1 MALIVKYTLDP
12 RTVTA
17 VLRRTVGGVFDANN
31 ITDTV
36 NIEGTVEHT
45 YNDAVIG
52 QSYGFLITAYDAEGK
67 GIDSATF
74 NTIYLG
80 DTGPGK
86 NSVVTRGYFDFGVIE
101 ELSVAEFGKHPLEVR
116 DELASTILPSLP
128 TGSMSTT
135 NAGWYKCLVDGKV
148 IFIPKNFHFR
158 VALPKLTAND
168 IVSYGLVSK
177 GPDGT
182 YNFDNNPIVTIRGY
196 KYRWRMMKH
205 WLGDLPDV
213 SDQIKTLDKTVDYA
227 GRTEF
232 DLFYALCGAR
242 REIPTPGSSSGYDL
256 DVTGYDPNL
265 SGTPPTTT
273 MPIPPFIGG
282 DIVVG
287 ISTSISVLHCPLWP
301 NAANTTMQTKVIDGR
316 YKWAVRNLSVDNTV
330 GIPIVLELV
339 E

>member
-12 RTVTA
+12 STVTA

-36 NIEGTVEHT
+36 NIEGTVEHA

-52 QSYGFLITAYDAEGK
+52 RSYGFLITAYDAEGK
-67 GIDSATF
+67 GIDSASF

-101 ELSVAEFGKHPLEVR
+101 ELSVVEFGKHPLELR

-128 TGSMSTT
+128 VGKMSDPT
-135 NAGWYKCLVDGKV
+135 AGWYKCLVDGKI
-148 IFIPKNFHFR
+148 IFIPRNFYFR
-158 VALPKLTAND
+158 VHNGKLTAND
-168 IVSYGLVSK
+168 VVSYGLVSN

-213 SDQIKTLDKTVDYA
+213 SGQIKTLDPTVDLA

-232 DLFYALCGAR
+232 DLFYALCGAKR
-242 REIPTPGSSSGYDL
+242 YIAPPGSTQPAWVNVSGF
-256 DVTGYDPNL
+256 DPNL
-265 SGTPPTTT
+265 SGTPPTKTT
-273 MPIPPFIGG
+273 SIPPFIGG
-282 DIVVG
+282 EIVVG
-287 ISTSISVLHCPLWP
+287 NNGGIHVLHYPHWP
-301 NAANTTMQTKVIDGR
+301 DVVKTNMQAKFIDHFYR
-316 YKWAVRNLSVDNTV
+316 WNLINLAGGSLLN
-330 GIPIVLELV
+330 IPIVLELV